1 MNWHVFEITMAIV
14 VIAVLTAALYCQW
27 ENERSSYFRETR
39 EPRPLKEQLKLL
51 LNFRVKKYQIP
62 SVGKMILLRG
72 TEAAFM
78 RYYAFGRTRPEKILS
93 AAIQHPN
100 GFIYTALN
108 PGRHHHVIRFMSAHK
123 VAGISV
129 TRNQGFLT
137 THGRFVD
144 RRDGLTMAQQHKQI
158 VKKHPAPWELYSEDM
173 W

>member
-1 MNWHVFEITMAIV
+1 MNWHVFELTMGIMV
-14 VIAVLTAALYCQW
+14 TTLLSAALYCQW

-39 EPRPLKEQLKLL
+39 EPRPLKEQLMLL
-51 LNFRVKKYQIP
+51 LQVRVKKYQIP

-78 RYYAFGRTRPEKILS
+78 RYYAFGRIKPEKILA

-108 PGRHHHVIRFMSAHK
+108 PGRHHHVIRFMSAHR
-123 VAGISV
+123 VAGLSV
-129 TRNQGFLT
+129 TRNQGYLT

-144 RRDGLTMAQQHKQI
+144 RRDGLVMATKHQQI
-158 VKKHPAPWELYSEDM
+158 VKKHPASWELYSEDM